1 MKSAVYALLCFIFI
15 VSGHIQELEANLMK
29 RCTRGFRKLGK
40 CTTLEEEKCKTLYPR
55 GQCTCSD
62 SKMNTHSCDCKSC

>member
-1 MKSAVYALLCFIFI
+1 
-15 VSGHIQELEANLMK
+15 NLMK